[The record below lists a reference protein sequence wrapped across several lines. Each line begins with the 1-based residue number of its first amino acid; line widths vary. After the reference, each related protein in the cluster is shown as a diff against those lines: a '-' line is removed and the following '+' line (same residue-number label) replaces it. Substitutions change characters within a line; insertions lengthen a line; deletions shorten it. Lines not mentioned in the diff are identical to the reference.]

1 MHFFKELRRRSKASF
16 HKSDSSTESNRTVG
30 TTKSSSTLNSGLGS
44 STPPST
50 YHTNGSNNN
59 LGVAKS
65 NGETAAPSVLPRPTL
80 PPLPSHSNRNS
91 MIVSPSQ
98 VLWFAITD
106 TPQSASP
113 SGSTPTVRLPVVSSP
128 FAPKVTSIL
137 DNSVVYQKVLLIYGE
152 IGDPRPKRLDGTL
165 TVSHDKDG
173 LSFPSTSWPV
183 SESYFKALVY
193 LSPGWNKIR
202 LDFSSPRLSNSSN
215 GPAAQHYSYMMLNY
229 LPLNSAPPLHLVI
242 LAGSDSP
249 CTYDTVPQRAKQEGN
264 DLEIAIRKFR
274 MAAHLWQAFTAEQM
288 FRNKFGR
295 RCFRFDEEWQTGSLS
310 LRDWGT
316 GQMKNEAKVH
326 LVRSNKTTAQLQDL
340 QYAQQYGPAERKG
353 ELFSIAADAI
363 KKYFQMR
370 PGQKQY
376 VAAMLIDSHWDP
388 TVGTV
393 RAHAALGGAV
403 DGLHLAIFGSHA
415 LQSYPSCLEEVVP
428 AFMDSTKTD
437 TAYVANDCNESGSS
451 WEAANIGIG
460 AHLHEVG
467 HLFGS
472 PHQESGVML
481 RDYVRLNR
489 SFLIREPYSTRTK
502 SQGLKV
508 CRMEDE
514 CNWHRLDVLRFRH
527 HPCFRLPSDEP
538 LSSQD
543 ESVSFFPVDNG
554 KIICCASS
562 GISFIEIYP
571 DGEEVC
577 KSWIDLMTMDPRSN
591 IMPRQITL
599 SEIDIRAKLPEDKRK
614 RKIRLKVF
622 CGASRHEELADIDEL
637 LSKKNIVSLPPLRQA
652 PKRDEGLGM
661 NTFNNMVGLSKSRDA
676 RQGFRS
682 NRLGHSSMEGSKPQ
696 EVILESVVLQTK
708 LLTSVKVYHGFA
720 LDGLEFCYED
730 GHTQLFGKRG
740 GKSGGDE
747 FVLGELT
754 TRADSS
760 VSLTPPDT
768 RRGETILG
776 FHLRAGAWIDGIEI
790 LTSTGRRS
798 GMFGNAVGGSA

>member
-1 MHFFKELRRRSKASF
+1 MQFFKELRRRSKASF
-16 HKSDSSTESNRTVG
+16 QTSDSSTESNRTVG
-30 TTKSSSTLNSGLGS
+30 TTKSSSTLASGPGS

-50 YHTNGSNNN
+50 YHANGSSTN
-59 LGVAKS
+59 LGVTKS
-65 NGETAAPSVLPRPTL
+65 NGETVAPPVPQRPTL
-80 PPLPSHSNRNS
+80 PPQSNRNS
-91 MIVSPSQ
+91 MI
-98 VLWFAITD
+98 
-106 TPQSASP
+106 SASSP
-113 SGSTPTVRLPVVSSP
+113 GSTAAMRPPGVSSP
-128 FAPKVTSIL
+128 LAPKITSIV

-152 IGDPRPKRLDGTL
+152 IGDPRQKRMDGTL

-173 LSFPSTSWPV
+173 LSFPSTAWPV

-193 LSPGWNKIR
+193 LSPGWNRIR
-202 LDFSSPRLSNSSN
+202 FDFSSPRLSNSSN
-215 GPAAQHYSYMMLNY
+215 GSAPQHYSYMMLNY

-249 CTYDTVPQRAKQEGN
+249 CTYDAVPQRVKQEGN
-264 DLEIAIRKFR
+264 GLEMAIRKFR

-288 FRNKFGR
+288 YRNKFGR

-310 LRDWGT
+310 LRDWDT

-326 LVRSNKTTAQLQDL
+326 LVRTSQTTAQLRDL
-340 QYAQQYGPAERKG
+340 QYAQQYGPAQKKG

-363 KKYFQMR
+363 KRYFQMR

-388 TVGTV
+388 AVGTV

-415 LQSYPSCLEEVVP
+415 LQSYPCCLEEVVP

-437 TAYVANDCNESGSS
+437 TNFVANDCNESGSS

-467 HLFGS
+467 HLFGC

-502 SQGLKV
+502 TQGLKV

-514 CNWHRLDVLRFRH
+514 CNWHRLDLLRFRH
-527 HPCFRLPSDEP
+527 HPCFRLPGDEP

-543 ESVSFFPVDNG
+543 DSVSFFPVDNG

-571 DGEEVC
+571 EGEDLC
-577 KSWIDLMTMDPRSN
+577 RSWIDLVVVDPRSN
-591 IMPRQITL
+591 NLPRQITL
-599 SEIDIRAKLPEDKRK
+599 SESDIRAKLPEDKRK
-614 RKIRLKVF
+614 RKIRLQVF
-622 CGASRHEELADIDEL
+622 CGASRHEELPDIDDL
-637 LSKKNIVSLPPLRQA
+637 LSKKNVVSLPPLRQA
-652 PKRDEGLGM
+652 PRRDEGLGM
-661 NTFNNMVGLSKSRDA
+661 NTLNNVVGLGKSRDA

-682 NRLGHSSMEGSKPQ
+682 KRLGLSSMEGSMPQ
-696 EVILESVVLQTK
+696 ELILESVVLQTK
-708 LLTSVKVYHGFA
+708 LLTSVRVYHGFA
-720 LDGLEFCYED
+720 LDGLEFRYED

-740 GKSGGDE
+740 GKAGGDE
-747 FVLGELT
+747 FVL
-754 TRADSS
+754 
-760 VSLTPPDT
+760 DT

-776 FHLRAGAWIDGIEI
+776 FNLRAGAWIDGIEI

-798 GMFGNAVGGSA
+798 GMFGNPSGGSGHTLMAPRGYYLAGVSGSCAKWVDGFQIIITR